1 MMSWPPW
8 NRWPAGSSAVV
19 TSTLVSWWEV
29 NAPRRLAFGLAAD
42 EYDLIRPGY
51 PAPLVDAVL
60 AHCGGPGVTAV
71 EAGAGTGKATRAFAA
86 RGLAITAVEPDPA
99 MAGILAASCAGY
111 PWVSVVVGGFEAY
124 VPARPCGLLFSAQAW
139 HWIDPAVRWEHAAAV
154 LAGGGSLALF
164 WNFDRLLDDAV
175 QEEVAQAHR
184 ALTPHIEWD
193 SGAVPDEG
201 LLDRWPATEIA
212 GLAAFTGLQARL
224 YRWERVMSRR
234 QYVQYLA
241 THSPYLLLEAS
252 VRDELFARIAGVLP
266 GRVPLA
272 EDTVLFL
279 ARRAAD

>member
-29 NAPRRLAFGLAAD
+29 NAPRRLAFGVAAD

-111 PWVSVVVGGFEAY
+111 PWVSVVGGGFEAY
-124 VPARPCGLLFSAQAW
+124 VPARPCGLLFS
-139 HWIDPAVRWEHAAAV
+139 
-154 LAGGGSLALF
+154 
-164 WNFDRLLDDAV
+164 
-175 QEEVAQAHR
+175 
-184 ALTPHIEWD
+184 
-193 SGAVPDEG
+193 
-201 LLDRWPATEIA
+201 
-212 GLAAFTGLQARL
+212 
-224 YRWERVMSRR
+224 
-234 QYVQYLA
+234 
-241 THSPYLLLEAS
+241 
-252 VRDELFARIAGVLP
+252 
-266 GRVPLA
+266 
-272 EDTVLFL
+272 
-279 ARRAAD
+279 